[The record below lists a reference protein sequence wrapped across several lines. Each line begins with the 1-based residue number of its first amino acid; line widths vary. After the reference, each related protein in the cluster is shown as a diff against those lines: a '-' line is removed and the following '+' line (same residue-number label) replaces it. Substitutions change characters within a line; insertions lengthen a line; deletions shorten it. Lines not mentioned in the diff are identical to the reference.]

1 MYVCTACGVVQL
13 LCYRYPSAASCMQ
26 WQWQLAGARCH
37 VASGKWWWQVARV
50 ATVASEVP
58 SGLANVAPIWGCN
71 AKGKY
76 AFIHLVSLCVC
87 EQGNLSLCVCVC
99 AWFIPFVRVRPR
111 GKLCAC
117 VSLKSQTPKKQTPE
131 TRNYV
136 LSGLCVRSCVCVCV
150 RVLCVGSFSYQT
162 FGILS
167 LEFKNFVAKFCGIH
181 RQKLS

>member
-37 VASGKWWWQVARV
+37 VASGKWWWQVATV

-87 EQGNLSLCVCVC
+87 EQGNLSLCVC

-117 VSLKSQTPKKQTPE
+117 VSLKSQTPKKLTPE